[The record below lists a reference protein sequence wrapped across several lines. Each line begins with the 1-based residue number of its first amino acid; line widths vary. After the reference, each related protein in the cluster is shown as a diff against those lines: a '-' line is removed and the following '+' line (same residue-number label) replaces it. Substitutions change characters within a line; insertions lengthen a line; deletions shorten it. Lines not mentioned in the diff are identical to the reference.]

1 MTHPFYE
8 LIVGGVLVSPFVGYA
23 VAALTIF
30 LVLRPVLHLIG
41 FPRLFSHPPIAD
53 LSLYVTILG
62 LLTVL
67 L

>member
-8 LIVGGVLVSPFVGYA
+8 LMVGSVLLSPFVRYA

>member
-1 MTHPFYE
+1 MR
-8 LIVGGVLVSPFVGYA
+8 YA
-23 VAALTIF
+23 VAALAIF

-41 FPRLFSHPPIAD
+41 FPRLFSHPPIAE

>member
-8 LIVGGVLVSPFVGYA
+8 LMVGGVLLAPFVRYA
-23 VAALTIF
+23 AAALAIF

-41 FPRLFSHPPIAD
+41 FPRLFSHPPIAE

>member
-1 MTHPFYE
+1 MIHPFYE
-8 LIVGGVLVSPFVGYA
+8 LMVGGVLLAPFVRDA
-23 VAALTIF
+23 VAALAIF

-41 FPRLFSHPPIAD
+41 FPILFSHPPIAD